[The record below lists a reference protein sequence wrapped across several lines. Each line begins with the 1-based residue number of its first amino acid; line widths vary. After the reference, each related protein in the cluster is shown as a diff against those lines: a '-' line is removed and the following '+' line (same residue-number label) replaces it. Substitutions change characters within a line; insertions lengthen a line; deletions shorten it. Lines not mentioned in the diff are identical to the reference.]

1 MEYHDHKLT
10 ARKKL
15 YGNWKLA
22 VGVSFIAA
30 LLGGVISGSNIDL
43 TFGID
48 SDDLQSMPQFVISY
62 LRVVAPFAL
71 AMGIVQFIAGGMIR
85 LGYCRFMLKLYD
97 GEEAKL
103 EDLFSQTHRFAD
115 GFCLVLLQALFVF
128 LWTLLF
134 IIPGLIAA
142 LRYAMAPFI
151 LYENPGMTAS
161 EAIDASKEM
170 MDGHKMDLFILDL
183 SFIGWS
189 ILAAFSLGIGYLWLN
204 PYMSMAYTSF
214 YRMLSP
220 KKYIIDQ
227 ITE

>member
-1 MEYHDHKLT
+1 MEYHDLKLT
-10 ARKKL
+10 AREKL

-22 VGVSFIAA
+22 VGVSFVAA

-43 TFGID
+43 TFGLD
-48 SDDLQSMPQFVISY
+48 SDDLQAMPRFVISY
-62 LRVVAPFAL
+62 LQVVAPIAL
-71 AMGIVQFIAGGMIR
+71 VMGIVQFIAGGMIR
-85 LGYCRFMLKLYD
+85 LGYCHFLLKMHD

-103 EDLFSQTHRFAD
+103 EDLFSQTHRFTD
-115 GFCLVLLQALFVF
+115 GFCLALLTGLFTA

-134 IIPGLIAA
+134 IIPGIIAA
-142 LRYAMAPFI
+142 FRYAMAPFI

-183 SFIGWS
+183 TFIGWD
-189 ILAAFSLGIGYLWLN
+189 ILAALSLGIGNLWLN
-204 PYMSMAYTSF
+204 PYRSMTHASF

-220 KKYIIDQ
+220 KKYIMSQ
-227 ITE
+227 ISE

>member
-10 ARKKL
+10 AREKL

-48 SDDLQSMPQFVISY
+48 SDDLQTMPKFVISY
-62 LRVVAPFAL
+62 LQVVAPLAL

-97 GEEAKL
+97 GETAKP

-115 GFCLVLLQALFVF
+115 GFCVVLLQSLYIALWSLLFVF
-128 LWTLLF
+128 
-134 IIPGLIAA
+134 PGIIAA
-142 LRYAMAPFI
+142 FRYAMAPFI
-151 LYENPGMTAS
+151 LYENPGMRAG
-161 EAIDASKEM
+161 EAISASKEM

-183 SFIGWS
+183 TFIGWN
-189 ILAAFSLGIGYLWLN
+189 ILAVLSLGIGYLWLN
-204 PYMSMAYTSF
+204 PYQSMAHTSF

-220 KKYIIDQ
+220 KKYIIDH